1 MDTPSETYRLAL
13 PWYKQSDFDELWA
26 LAEDRAVLPRS
37 YSEWHQRASGVYSR
51 FLNAGMAI
59 QIVSVRRTPLLKWL
73 SDHGLRN
80 TSAARRLYVE
90 DCAVARARLAQGS
103 AMAWVTLSDQ

>member
-1 MDTPSETYRLAL
+1 MDTPTETYRLAL

-26 LAEDRAVLPRS
+26 LAEDRADLPQS
-37 YSEWHQRASGVYSR
+37 YSQWHQRASAVYSR
-51 FLNAGMAI
+51 FLNSGMPI
-59 QIVSVRRTPLLKWL
+59 QIVTVRRNPLLKWL

-90 DCAVARARLAQGS
+90 DCAVARAKLVQGS
-103 AMAWVTLSDQ
+103 EMEWVTLSDQ